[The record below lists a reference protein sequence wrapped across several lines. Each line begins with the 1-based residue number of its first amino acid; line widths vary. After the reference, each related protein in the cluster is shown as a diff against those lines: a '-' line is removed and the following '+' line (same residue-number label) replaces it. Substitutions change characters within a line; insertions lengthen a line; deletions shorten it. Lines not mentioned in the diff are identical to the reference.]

1 MIEDHSEATRM
12 AQDIKACNFVDLYW
26 EIKRSSEPRA
36 AVAQSIVDVSQAR
49 LVYFLIKLLETW
61 YQHQQ
66 QLESANDYLDV
77 GE

>member
-1 MIEDHSEATRM
+1 MINNHPEATRM
-12 AQDIKACNFVDLYW
+12 AQDIKACNFVDFYW
-26 EIKRSSEPRA
+26 EIKRSSEPSA
-36 AVAQSIVDVSQAR
+36 AVAQSLVGVSQAR
-49 LVYFLIKLLETW
+49 LVHFVIKLVETW

>member
-1 MIEDHSEATRM
+1 MINDHPEAIRM
-12 AQDIKACNFVDLYW
+12 AQHIKACDFVDLYW

-36 AVAQSIVDVSQAR
+36 AVAESIVDVSQAR
-49 LVYFLIKLLETW
+49 LVHFLIKLLETW

-66 QLESANDYLDV
+66 QLESANDYLDI